1 MSNEFEIQQFSVV
14 RTLVLASEKQ
24 NFWSREKLQFTT
36 QFLNIFKSSK
46 PSLLLA
52 SEVCESLLRELR
64 GGHVPYLSDI
74 KPFLDKADT
83 ASYTGEW
90 SQPD

>member
-36 QFLNIFKSSK
+36 QSLNIFKSST
-46 PSLLLA
+46 
-52 SEVCESLLRELR
+52 EV
-64 GGHVPYLSDI
+64 
-74 KPFLDKADT
+74 
-83 ASYTGEW
+83 W
-90 SQPD
+90 